1 MPRTILAIPT
11 GFELACF
18 ADCHASKMD
27 TRNDKQNYE
36 PNGFFG
42 HTVRASQNEKL
53 GLDFFAGREERKAAA
68 GAPERF
74 QVIAGASLGRQ

>member
-1 MPRTILAIPT
+1 MTRTILAIPT

-27 TRNDKQNYE
+27 TRNDKQNYV

-42 HTVRASQNEKL
+42 NTVRAS
-53 GLDFFAGREERKAAA
+53 
-68 GAPERF
+68 
-74 QVIAGASLGRQ
+74 